1 MKTNGI
7 SFFEQHVEKLVLGL
21 SGAVFLSVVVWQLFP
36 SSVSLGSET
45 VSYGEIDK
53 RLTERAAV
61 LKGKLEA
68 RQDPLSTL
76 VGDKLQPAAPLFESR
91 LTAPVGPTRVLPRSE
106 PRLASVLQSDGAST
120 GEPFHVPAFQAVV
133 MRDTMQFDD
142 TIDETVLERLPDL
155 RSAFSSAAGPFDL
168 SWTVPS
174 AVVDLRS
181 MRAELESS
189 REGAQIPRL
198 WYRDSIFIVDVEF
211 ERQRLLPDG
220 SWGEDALVEPV
231 PGNFSFRT
239 EITKNPDVGLRD
251 SVWQYLAVSAQQRQ
265 IVQPDFLPARRNTFS
280 PGAMLIEDRSGGGAE
295 DPELRRYRR
304 EVARRTIERDRLAGD
319 LEDAGGP
326 LEDAERDD
334 RKGGGSAGGR
344 PGGGGNRP
352 GGGGGGTGGGMGG
365 KPPGGGLGGS
375 GGPGRNT
382 GPQDEE
388 SRKRRIQLT
397 RLVSEAERRLS
408 AAEERL
414 ERKLKELGLDGASK
428 PDTPASVTASDQLV
442 VWAHDIGVKPGETY
456 RYRAVLRPYNPFF
469 TNGGVLVD
477 SQKTLGDPFALKTAE
492 AEWSKPFSVSP
503 SVSFFVVDAAPGEG
517 RLGLGTATIDIY
529 RYYDGQRRRER
540 VNVQPGESISSGRG
554 RDGGGADSG
563 FFLVDVIPD
572 PAAERAAND
581 RRTPALV
588 IVQSATGAR
597 YEVRVP
603 RQESA
608 SPMRVAFDDEIDL
621 ARTEEEA
628 AKARPPAAGG
638 S

>member
-1 MKTNGI
+1 
-7 SFFEQHVEKLVLGL
+7 
-21 SGAVFLSVVVWQLFP
+21 
-36 SSVSLGSET
+36 
-45 VSYGEIDK
+45 
-53 RLTERAAV
+53 
-61 LKGKLEA
+61 
-68 RQDPLSTL
+68 
-76 VGDKLQPAAPLFESR
+76 
-91 LTAPVGPTRVLPRSE
+91 
-106 PRLASVLQSDGAST
+106 
-120 GEPFHVPAFQAVV
+120 
-133 MRDTMQFDD
+133 
-142 TIDETVLERLPDL
+142 
-155 RSAFSSAAGPFDL
+155 
-168 SWTVPS
+168 
-174 AVVDLRS
+174 
-181 MRAELESS
+181 
-189 REGAQIPRL
+189 
-198 WYRDSIFIVDVEF
+198 
-211 ERQRLLPDG
+211 
-220 SWGEDALVEPV
+220 
-231 PGNFSFRT
+231 
-239 EITKNPDVGLRD
+239 
-251 SVWQYLAVSAQQRQ
+251 
-265 IVQPDFLPARRNTFS
+265 
-280 PGAMLIEDRSGGGAE
+280 MLIEDRSGGGAE

-414 ERKLKELGLDGASK
+414 ERKLKELGLDGTSK

-442 VWAHDIGVKPGETY
+442 VWAHDLGVKPGETY